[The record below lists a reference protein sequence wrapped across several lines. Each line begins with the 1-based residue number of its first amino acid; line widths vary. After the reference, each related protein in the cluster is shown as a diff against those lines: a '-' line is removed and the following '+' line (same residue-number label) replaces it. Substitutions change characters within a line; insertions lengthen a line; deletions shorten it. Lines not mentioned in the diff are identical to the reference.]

1 MLLMQDDIGHE
12 YKIWIPCEADSD
24 RGDDLVQQLVA
35 VAGGMTA
42 QAVQGVW
49 ISDETGEASQEDTH
63 ILSFI
68 TNKPQV
74 LVLLRQLAV
83 VLLEEGQEAVLMT
96 TDGRGFLLRPDI
108 ETEQE
113 SVTGIKFNQIQ
124 EDNNVQKN

>member
-1 MLLMQDDIGHE
+1 MLLTQDDIGHE

-24 RGDDLVQQLVA
+24 SVDDLVQQLVA
-35 VAGGMTA
+35 ISGGMTA
-42 QAVQGVW
+42 HAVQGIW
-49 ISDETGEASQEDTH
+49 ISDETGEPVQEDTH

-96 TDGRGFLLRPDI
+96 TDGRGFLLRPDEN
-108 ETEQE
+108 ETETNF
-113 SVTGIKFNQIQ
+113 TGIKFNLTQ
-124 EDNNVQKN
+124 EDDNVSKN

>member
-1 MLLMQDDIGHE
+1 MLLTQDDIGHE
-12 YKIWIPCEADSD
+12 YKIWVPCEADSD
-24 RGDDLVQQLVA
+24 SVDDLVQQLVA

-49 ISDETGEASQEDTH
+49 LSDETGEATQEDVH

-96 TDGRGFLLRPDI
+96 TDGRGFLLRPDEN
-108 ETEQE
+108 ETETNF
-113 SVTGIKFNQIQ
+113 TGIKFNLTQ
-124 EDNNVQKN
+124 EDDNVSKN

>member
-24 RGDDLVQQLVA
+24 RVDDLVQQLVA

>member
-1 MLLMQDDIGHE
+1 MLLTQDDIGHE

-24 RGDDLVQQLVA
+24 RVDDLVQQLVA
-35 VAGGMTA
+35 ISGGMSA
-42 QAVQGVW
+42 QAVQGIW
-49 ISDETGEASQEDTH
+49 ISDETGEPVQEDTH

-96 TDGRGFLLRPDI
+96 SDGRGFLLRPDI
-108 ETEQE
+108 ESEQE
-113 SVTGIKFNQIQ
+113 NTTGINFNLFQ
-124 EDNNVQKN
+124 ENSDAI

>member
-1 MLLMQDDIGHE
+1 MLLTQDDIGHE

-24 RGDDLVQQLVA
+24 RVDDLVQQLVA
-35 VAGGMTA
+35 ISGGMSA
-42 QAVQGVW
+42 QAVQGIW
-49 ISDETGEASQEDTH
+49 ISDETGEPVQEDTH

-96 TDGRGFLLRPDI
+96 SDGRGFLLRPDI
-108 ETEQE
+108 ENEQE
-113 SVTGIKFNQIQ
+113 NTTGINFNLFQ
-124 EDNNVQKN
+124 ENSDAI

>member
-1 MLLMQDDIGHE
+1 MLLTQDDIGHE

-24 RGDDLVQQLVA
+24 RVDDLVQQLVA
-35 VAGGMTA
+35 ISGGMSA
-42 QAVQGVW
+42 QAVQGIW
-49 ISDETGEASQEDTH
+49 ISDETGEPVQEDTH

-96 TDGRGFLLRPDI
+96 SDGRGFLLRPDI
-108 ETEQE
+108 EGEQE
-113 SVTGIKFNQIQ
+113 NTTGINFNLFQ
-124 EDNNVQKN
+124 ENSDAI

>member
-1 MLLMQDDIGHE
+1 MLLTQDDIGHE
-12 YKIWIPCEADSD
+12 YKIWVPCEADSD
-24 RGDDLVQQLVA
+24 SVDDLVQQLVA
-35 VAGGMTA
+35 IAGGMTA

-49 ISDETGEASQEDTH
+49 LSDETGEATQEDVH

-96 TDGRGFLLRPDI
+96 TDGRGFLLRPDESDT
-108 ETEQE
+108 ETNF
-113 SVTGIKFNQIQ
+113 TGIKFNIQQ
-124 EDNNVQKN
+124 EDDDVSKN

>member
-24 RGDDLVQQLVA
+24 RVDDLVQQLVA

-124 EDNNVQKN
+124 ENNNVQKN

>member
-1 MLLMQDDIGHE
+1 MLLTQDDIGHE

-24 RGDDLVQQLVA
+24 RVDDLVQQLVA
-35 VAGGMTA
+35 ISGGMTA
-42 QAVQGVW
+42 QAV
-49 ISDETGEASQEDTH
+49 QEDTH

-96 TDGRGFLLRPDI
+96 SDGRGFLLRPDLD
-108 ETEQE
+108 TEQE
-113 SVTGIKFNQIQ
+113 SVTGINFNHTQG
-124 EDNNVQKN
+124 DDNVQKN

>member
-12 YKIWIPCEADSD
+12 YNIWIPCEADSD
-24 RGDDLVQQLVA
+24 RVDDLVQQLVA

-96 TDGRGFLLRPDI
+96 TVGRGFLLRPDI

>member
-1 MLLMQDDIGHE
+1 MLLTQDDIGHE

-24 RGDDLVQQLVA
+24 RVDDLVQQLVA
-35 VAGGMTA
+35 ISGGMSA
-42 QAVQGVW
+42 QAVQGIW
-49 ISDETGEASQEDTH
+49 ISDETGEPVQEDTH

-96 TDGRGFLLRPDI
+96 SDGRGFLLRPDT
-108 ETEQE
+108 EGEQE
-113 SVTGIKFNQIQ
+113 NTTGINFNLFQ
-124 EDNNVQKN
+124 EDSGAI

>member
-1 MLLMQDDIGHE
+1 MLLTQDDIGHE

-24 RGDDLVQQLVA
+24 RVDDLVQQLVA
-35 VAGGMTA
+35 ISGGMTA
-42 QAVQGVW
+42 QAVQGIW
-49 ISDETGEASQEDTH
+49 ISDETGEAVQEDTH

-96 TDGRGFLLRPDI
+96 SDGRGFLLRPDFDAE
-108 ETEQE
+108 ETNT
-113 SVTGIKFNQIQ
+113 TGINFNLLQ
-124 EDNNVQKN
+124 EDENVQEN